1 MEYIKIILAMIVG
14 FIMFGVALWFGAE
27 YLIIKSI
34 EQIFLN
40 VNNMFVQWVT
50 KKTI

>member
-34 EQIFLN
+34 EQMFLN
-40 VNNMFVQWVT
+40 VNNMFIQ
-50 KKTI
+50 

>member
-1 MEYIKIILAMIVG
+1 MIVG
-14 FIMFGVALWFGAE
+14 FIMFGVALWFGVE

-40 VNNMFVQWVT
+40 VNTMLI
-50 KKTI
+50 K

>member
-14 FIMFGVALWFGAE
+14 FIMFGLALWFGVE
-27 YLIIKSI
+27 HLIIKSI

-40 VNNMFVQWVT
+40 VNTMLV
-50 KKTI
+50 K

>member
-1 MEYIKIILAMIVG
+1 MEYIKIILSMIVG
-14 FIMFGVALWFGAE
+14 FIMFGAALWFGVE

-40 VNNMFVQWVT
+40 VNTMLI
-50 KKTI
+50 K